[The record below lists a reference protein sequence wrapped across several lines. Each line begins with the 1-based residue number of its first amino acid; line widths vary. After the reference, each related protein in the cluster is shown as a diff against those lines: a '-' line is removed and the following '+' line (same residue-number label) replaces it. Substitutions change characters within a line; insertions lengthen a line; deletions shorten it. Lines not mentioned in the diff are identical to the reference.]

1 LDLRQKLAMLSGAP
15 GARRAEPASAEPI
28 DFDSDPISIERPRA
42 APTEPEREQ
51 VLSDLR
57 SKISE
62 ILGRPSAPR
71 KLAEPSD
78 TSLDFTRVER
88 AEGVMYQRLERLAPS
103 YHVGMMPVDSAA
115 AANGELL
122 ALLALDPA
130 LSKLR
135 FERALFLDTETTG
148 LGGGAGVLAFLLGMS
163 WFDDEQ
169 RLFVE
174 QLLLRRPADEPAMLA
189 RLRECVE
196 RAEVIVTYNG
206 KAFDWPLLVG
216 RCVMNRLPPLPVRPH
231 LDLLHIARRLH
242 RGRISQ
248 CRLVTLESEVLGFGR
263 GPDVAGEEIAARY
276 SHFLRTGDETSLNAV
291 VLHNAWD
298 VVSMAAL
305 VGLYG
310 EPMDLLPA
318 HDLVGLSR
326 TLRRAGALERAAQ
339 VADTAVERGAG
350 PSARRV
356 RGETAKA
363 RGDRA
368 LALRDFE
375 SALSDLDDP
384 ALRLELAK
392 LYEHFMKAPGFALAL
407 LDRGTSE
414 KEEQHARRRA
424 RLERKIAK
432 ESEAKQRKKRK

>member
-1 LDLRQKLAMLSGAP
+1 
-15 GARRAEPASAEPI
+15 
-28 DFDSDPISIERPRA
+28 
-42 APTEPEREQ
+42 
-51 VLSDLR
+51 
-57 SKISE
+57 
-62 ILGRPSAPR
+62 
-71 KLAEPSD
+71 
-78 TSLDFTRVER
+78 
-88 AEGVMYQRLERLAPS
+88 
-103 YHVGMMPVDSAA
+103 
-115 AANGELL
+115 
-122 ALLALDPA
+122 
-130 LSKLR
+130 
-135 FERALFLDTETTG
+135 
-148 LGGGAGVLAFLLGMS
+148 
-163 WFDDEQ
+163 
-169 RLFVE
+169 
-174 QLLLRRPADEPAMLA
+174 
-189 RLRECVE
+189 
-196 RAEVIVTYNG
+196 
-206 KAFDWPLLVG
+206 
-216 RCVMNRLPPLPVRPH
+216 
-231 LDLLHIARRLH
+231 
-242 RGRISQ
+242 
-248 CRLVTLESEVLGFGR
+248 
-263 GPDVAGEEIAARY
+263 
-276 SHFLRTGDETSLNAV
+276 
-291 VLHNAWD
+291 
-298 VVSMAAL
+298 MAAL

-356 RGETAKA
+356 RGEIAKA

-432 ESEAKQRKKRK
+432 ESEPKPRKKRK